1 MPNACISNSGKKS
14 EADVFNSLPLCVSD
28 PSAFQVTQYK
38 AEGTMAEDWPSCHSQ
53 VGDYVLC
60 YTLRVLISKSSN
72 YCHLPNDTIEFQEEK
87 SILIAW
93 N

>member
-38 AEGTMAEDWPSCHSQ
+38 AEGTMAED
-53 VGDYVLC
+53 
-60 YTLRVLISKSSN
+60 
-72 YCHLPNDTIEFQEEK
+72 
-87 SILIAW
+87 
-93 N
+93 